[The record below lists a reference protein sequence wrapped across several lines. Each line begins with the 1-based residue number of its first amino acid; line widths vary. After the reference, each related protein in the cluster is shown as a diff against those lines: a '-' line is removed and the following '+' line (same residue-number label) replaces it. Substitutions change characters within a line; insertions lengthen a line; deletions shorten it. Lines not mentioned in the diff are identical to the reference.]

1 MKPLYPICSP
11 PQKTS
16 NRASGNAGKCIAVA
30 GGYFQ
35 SQGAPEAIAAVER
48 VALGPTVDG
57 WSPRERALLHAV
69 DALLTN
75 RDIDDDSWQAVSTH
89 LREPQLVELCLLVG
103 HYDMLAMTV
112 AALRIAPD
120 FGTSARAAK
129 LARIPA

>member
-1 MKPLYPICSP
+1 MPGGSLGRRDTELVIL
-11 PQKTS
+11 
-16 NRASGNAGKCIAVA
+16 RVA
-30 GGYFQ
+30 HLRRCRYEIEHHARLARRVGLD
-35 SQGAPEAIAAVER
+35 AAAVER